1 MMRLYL
7 ASTSPRR
14 HELLARTG
22 LRFTAL
28 DPAVDESVRE
38 NEAAVMYV
46 ERMAKAKAEAGY
58 ALLSDPSAQDVVLA
72 ADTIVVLE
80 DCILGKP
87 RDRAEAQQMLQ
98 ALSGRS
104 HVVMTAIGVK
114 DSEKLR
120 VQRVNTTVFFR
131 SLSTAEIEWYL
142 DSQEPMDKAGAYGIQ
157 GQGGIFVSS
166 ITGSISSVVG
176 LPYAETLHLLASFGI
191 EHPPVQD

>member
-22 LRFTAL
+22 LTFTVL

-58 ALLSDPSAQDVVLA
+58 ALLSEPTAQDVVLA

-87 RDRAEAQQMLQ
+87 SDRDEARQMLQ

-131 SLSTAEIEWYL
+131 SLSAAEIEWYL
-142 DSQEPMDKAGAYGIQ
+142 DTQEPMDKAGAYGIQ

-176 LPYAETLHLLASFGI
+176 LPYAETLQLLASFGV
-191 EHPPVQD
+191 EHPPFAE